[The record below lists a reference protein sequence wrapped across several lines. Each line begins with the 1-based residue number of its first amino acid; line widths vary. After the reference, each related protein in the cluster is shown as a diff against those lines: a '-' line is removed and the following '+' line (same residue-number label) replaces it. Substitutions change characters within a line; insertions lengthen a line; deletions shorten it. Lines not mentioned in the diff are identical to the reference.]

1 MPAAEVA
8 VIAHLIAVALRA
20 GLPIGTALEEVAA
33 QAPSDIARDLG
44 AVVGGYERRD
54 DPDLAWRAAP
64 SVWQPVAAALTVAG
78 RAGVAPGPLLLAA
91 AGAILRRESSA
102 QEAALGRV
110 SVRLVLPL
118 GLALLPA
125 FMCTTVIPLV
135 LVMTRGYLGP

>member
-1 MPAAEVA
+1 MKRIRKFLAAGV
-8 VIAHLIAVALRA
+8 LIGGAALA
-20 GLPIGTALEEVAA
+20 GTA
-33 QAPSDIARDLG
+33 QASDAVLG